1 MFVSFKRAVLRTN
14 ENSAR
19 IFIPY
24 IPFSP
29 THLLVMKRKKYGKI
43 GEKKKMKMMKLS
55 WKYGILVWIPY
66 WSELAP

>member
-1 MFVSFKRAVLRTN
+1 MFIRFKRAVLQTN
-14 ENSAR
+14 KNSAR

-43 GEKKKMKMMKLS
+43 GEKRR
-55 WKYGILVWIPY
+55 WKWWNYHENTEY
-66 WSELAP
+66 